1 MSRHTILGTTGY
13 LQSMASSGY
22 LNRLLAEDGAWEAF
36 VSMAKDRAAALHKAL
51 RDLTALSAIADRD
64 RRQKSLK
71 GREKFLKAFPRLKAE
86 VLGHVSQLY
95 ILADQ
100 AEELHR
106 GCTISNV
113 VAGSFSA
120 ASDILGLLSLFLAP
134 VTAEGSLMLSA
145 TGLGLGV
152 AATVTNVATS
162 VMEET
167 GVLDK
172 VEAGHHASTG
182 MHVLEE
188 AGTSV
193 ARIASKVPQATRDIA
208 RDLEALEQH
217 MNALRLV
224 RANPQLEED
233 ARILTTTGSIPAQ
246 RAKQVRT
253 SLKGT
258 PLAMSDE
265 ARICSATTTGAA
277 LLRDVGSLMKES
289 KRLYEG
295 AVSESAEALR
305 KLARELEE
313 RLEELIEFYKTI

>member
-1 MSRHTILGTTGY
+1 
-13 LQSMASSGY
+13 MASSGY
-22 LNRLLAEDGAWEAF
+22 LSRLLAEEGAWEAF
-36 VSMAKDRAAALHKAL
+36 VSKTKLPRDRAAALHKAL
-51 RDLTALSAIADRD
+51 RDLMALSAIADRD
-64 RRQKSLK
+64 RRQKGLK
-71 GREKFLKAFPRLKAE
+71 GREKFSKAFPRLKAE
-86 VLGHVSQLY
+86 VVGHISQLHT
-95 ILADQ
+95 LADQ

-120 ASDILGLLSLFLAP
+120 ASDILGLLGLFLAP
-134 VTAEGSLMLSA
+134 VTAEGSLVFSA

-162 VMEET
+162 VMEEASR
-167 GVLDK
+167 VLVE
-172 VEAGHHASTG
+172 VEAGHQASTG

-188 AGTSV
+188 AGTSM
-193 ARIASKVPQATRDIA
+193 ARIASQVPQATRDIT
-208 RDLEALEQH
+208 RDLAALEQH

-246 RAKQVRT
+246 RARQVQT

-265 ARICSATTTGAA
+265 ARIRSATTTGVA
-277 LLRDVGSLMKES
+277 LLRDVGNLVKES
-289 KRLYEG
+289 KHLYEG
-295 AVSESAEALR
+295 SVSESAEALR
-305 KLARELEE
+305 KLAQELEE
-313 RLEELIEFYKTI
+313 KLEELIEFYKTI

>member
-1 MSRHTILGTTGY
+1 MST
-13 LQSMASSGY
+13 
-22 LNRLLAEDGAWEAF
+22 
-36 VSMAKDRAAALHKAL
+36 AKLPRDRAAALHKAL
-51 RDLTALSAIADRD
+51 RDLTALSAIVDRD

-71 GREKFLKAFPRLKAE
+71 GREKFSKAFPHLKAE
-86 VLGHVSQLY
+86 VVRHISQLHT
-95 ILADQ
+95 LADQ

-120 ASDILGLLSLFLAP
+120 ASDILELLGLFLAP
-134 VTAEGSLMLSA
+134 VTAEGSLVLSA

-167 GVLDK
+167 SRVLDK

-224 RANPQLEED
+224 RTNPQLEED

-258 PLAMSDE
+258 PLAMSNE
-265 ARICSATTTGAA
+265 ARIHSATTTGVA
-277 LLRDVGSLMKES
+277 LLRDVGSLVKES
-289 KRLYEG
+289 KHLYEG
-295 AVSESAEALR
+295 SASESAEALR

-313 RLEELIEFYKTI
+313 KLEELIEFYEAI